1 VRAVQRLTDVVL
13 LRVLLWLI
21 VLAALFPILWM
32 ILSSF
37 KPADVVQAIPPIWAF
52 RPTLA
57 NYADALVGSA
67 SIGALVLHSLVVA
80 TLSTL
85 LTLITGLPAAYALT
99 RLRFRRKQFVGNWI
113 LSTILFPPVVSAIPV
128 FILVGKLGLTDTYP
142 SLVIPYAAFNLPIII
157 WMLRSFIEQVPF
169 EIDEAARID
178 GLSHFG
184 IVRHMI
190 LPLVAPGLAAAA
202 ILSFLFSWNEFL
214 FALTLTRTFVKT
226 APVGVMEFTGMYG
239 TQWGD
244 LTAASTIIAAPVL
257 VMTLILR
264 RHIISGL
271 TFGAVK

>member
-1 VRAVQRLTDVVL
+1 VRVVQRFTDLVL

-37 KPADVVQAIPPIWAF
+37 KPADVVQAIPPIWTFA
-52 RPTLA
+52 PTLA
-57 NYADALVGSA
+57 NYVDALFGGA

-80 TLSTL
+80 TLATI

-128 FILVGKLGLTDTYP
+128 FILVGRLGLTDTYP
-142 SLVIPYAAFNLPIII
+142 SLIIPYAAFNLPIII

-257 VMTLILR
+257 IMTLILR

>member
-37 KPADVVQAIPPIWAF
+37 KPADVVQAIPPIWSF
-52 RPTLA
+52 TPTLA
-57 NYADALVGSA
+57 NYADALVGGA

-142 SLVIPYAAFNLPIII
+142 SLVIPHAAFNLPIII

>member
-1 VRAVQRLTDVVL
+1 MRAVQRFTDLVL
-13 LRVLLWLI
+13 LRGLLWLI

-37 KPADVVQAIPPIWAF
+37 KPADVVQAIPPIWTF
-52 RPTLA
+52 TPTLA
-57 NYADALVGSA
+57 NYVDALFGGA

-80 TLSTL
+80 TLSTI

-128 FILVGKLGLTDTYP
+128 FILVGRLGLTDTYP
-142 SLVIPYAAFNLPIII
+142 SLIIPYAAFNLPIII

-257 VMTLILR
+257 IMTLILR

>member
-1 VRAVQRLTDVVL
+1 VRAVQRFTDLVL

-37 KPADVVQAIPPIWAF
+37 KPADVVQAIPPIWTF
-52 RPTLA
+52 SPTLA
-57 NYADALVGSA
+57 NYVDALFGSA

-80 TLSTL
+80 TLATL

-142 SLVIPYAAFNLPIII
+142 ALIIPYAAFNLPIII

-184 IVRHMI
+184 IVRHII

-257 VMTLILR
+257 IMTLILR

>member
-1 VRAVQRLTDVVL
+1 MRAVQRFTDLVL
-13 LRVLLWLI
+13 LRGLLWLI

-52 RPTLA
+52 TPTLA
-57 NYADALVGSA
+57 NYVDALFGGA

-80 TLSTL
+80 TLSTI

-128 FILVGKLGLTDTYP
+128 FILVGRLGLTDTYP
-142 SLVIPYAAFNLPIII
+142 SLIIPYAAFNLPIII
-157 WMLRSFIEQVPF
+157 WMLRSFIEQIPF

-257 VMTLILR
+257 IMTLILR

>member
-1 VRAVQRLTDVVL
+1 
-13 LRVLLWLI
+13 
-21 VLAALFPILWM
+21 
-32 ILSSF
+32 LSPS
-37 KPADVVQAIPPIWAF
+37 
-52 RPTLA
+52 
-57 NYADALVGSA
+57 
-67 SIGALVLHSLVVA
+67 
-80 TLSTL
+80 
-85 LTLITGLPAAYALT
+85 
-99 RLRFRRKQFVGNWI
+99 
-113 LSTILFPPVVSAIPV
+113 
-128 FILVGKLGLTDTYP
+128 TYP

-257 VMTLILR
+257 AMTLILR

>member
-1 VRAVQRLTDVVL
+1 MRVVQRFTDLVL

-37 KPADVVQAIPPIWAF
+37 KPADVVQAIPPIWTF
-52 RPTLA
+52 TPTLA
-57 NYADALVGSA
+57 NYVDALFGGA

-80 TLSTL
+80 TLSTI

-128 FILVGKLGLTDTYP
+128 FILVGRLGLTDTYP
-142 SLVIPYAAFNLPIII
+142 SLIIPYAAFNLPIII

-257 VMTLILR
+257 IMTLILR

>member
-1 VRAVQRLTDVVL
+1 VRAVQRFTDLVL
-13 LRVLLWLI
+13 LRGLLWLI

-37 KPADVVQAIPPIWAF
+37 KPADVVQAIPPIWTF
-52 RPTLA
+52 TPTLA
-57 NYADALVGSA
+57 NYVDALFGGA

-80 TLSTL
+80 TLSTI

-99 RLRFRRKQFVGNWI
+99 RLRFRRTQFVGNWI

-128 FILVGKLGLTDTYP
+128 FILVGRLGLTDTYP
-142 SLVIPYAAFNLPIII
+142 SLIIPYAAFNLPIII

-257 VMTLILR
+257 IMTLILR

>member
-1 VRAVQRLTDVVL
+1 VRVVQRFTDLVL

-37 KPADVVQAIPPIWAF
+37 KPADVVQAIPPIWTF
-52 RPTLA
+52 TPTLA
-57 NYADALVGSA
+57 NYVDALFGGA

-80 TLSTL
+80 TLSTI

-128 FILVGKLGLTDTYP
+128 FILVGRLGLTDTYP
-142 SLVIPYAAFNLPIII
+142 SLIIPYAAFNLPIII

-257 VMTLILR
+257 IMTLILR

>member
-1 VRAVQRLTDVVL
+1 VRAVQRLTDVIL

-37 KPADVVQAIPPIWAF
+37 KPADVVQAIPPIWSF
-52 RPTLA
+52 TPTLA
-57 NYADALVGSA
+57 NYADALVGGA

>member
-1 VRAVQRLTDVVL
+1 MRAVQRFTDLVL

-37 KPADVVQAIPPIWAF
+37 KPADVVQAIPPIWTF
-52 RPTLA
+52 TPTLA
-57 NYADALVGSA
+57 NYVDALFGGA

-80 TLSTL
+80 TLSTI

-128 FILVGKLGLTDTYP
+128 FILVGRLGLTDTYP
-142 SLVIPYAAFNLPIII
+142 SLIIPYAAFNLPIII

-257 VMTLILR
+257 IMTLILR

>member
-37 KPADVVQAIPPIWAF
+37 KPADVVQAIPPIWSF

-57 NYADALVGSA
+57 NYADALVGGA

-239 TQWGD
+239 TQWDD

>member
-1 VRAVQRLTDVVL
+1 MRVLQRFTDLVL

-37 KPADVVQAIPPIWAF
+37 KPADVVQAIPPIWTF
-52 RPTLA
+52 TPTLA
-57 NYADALVGSA
+57 NYVDALFGGA

-80 TLSTL
+80 TLSTI

-128 FILVGKLGLTDTYP
+128 FILVGRLGLTDTYP
-142 SLVIPYAAFNLPIII
+142 SLIIPYAAFNLPIII
-157 WMLRSFIEQVPF
+157 WMLRSFIEQIPL

-214 FALTLTRTFVKT
+214 FALTLTRSLVKT

-257 VMTLILR
+257 IMTLILR